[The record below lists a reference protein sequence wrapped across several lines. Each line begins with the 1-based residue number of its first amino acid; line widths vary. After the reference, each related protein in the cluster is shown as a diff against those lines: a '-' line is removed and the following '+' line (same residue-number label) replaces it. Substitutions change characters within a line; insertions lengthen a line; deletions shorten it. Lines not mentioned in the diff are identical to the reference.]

1 MHPITALLFAL
12 LFLTFTGCED
22 KKPEQNAIP
31 VENTTIVVMQE
42 KQTSKIEDIKKTP
55 EVIEVKSTTAV
66 TEEALEKIDTES
78 EYAPEPK
85 IEIEKNVGDTFDL
98 LDTQK
103 ETYTATVTQ
112 GGLKF
117 QNNAKP
123 IVLLQLF
130 ATWCAPCVGEIAY
143 LNDLQEANQEDLFV
157 AGVLTR
163 DTIDTSTLN
172 AFTQKHHISY
182 KILQSEGED
191 TLGRYIAQEL
201 DIKGTF
207 PIPLIVIY
215 VNGTYYTHYEG
226 SVPVEMIKYDIK
238 QAKKQLQN
246 NEE

>member
-1 MHPITALLFAL
+1 MHPITAFLFAL

-42 KQTSKIEDIKKTP
+42 KQASKIQDIKKTP
-55 EVIEVKSTTAV
+55 EVTEVESTTPV
-66 TEEALEKIDTES
+66 TEEAPEKIDTEP
-78 EYAPEPK
+78 EDVPEP
-85 IEIEKNVGDTFDL
+85 EIEKNVGDTFDL
-98 LDTQK
+98 LNTQK

-112 GGLKF
+112 GGLIF
-117 QNNAKP
+117 QNNTKP
-123 IVLLQLF
+123 IVLVQLF

-143 LNDLQEANQEDLFV
+143 LNDLQETDQEDLFV
-157 AGVLTR
+157 AGILTR
-163 DTIDTSTLN
+163 DTIDTSALN
-172 AFTQKHHISY
+172 AFTQKHHINY
-182 KILQSEGED
+182 KILQSEDED

-201 DIKGTF
+201 NIQGTF

-238 QAKKQLQN
+238 QAKQQLKN
-246 NEE
+246 NKDQR

>member
-1 MHPITALLFAL
+1 VYQITALLLTL

-42 KQTSKIEDIKKTP
+42 KQTSKTEDIKKTP
-55 EVIEVKSTTAV
+55 EVTEIESTSTV
-66 TEEALEKIDTES
+66 TEEALEKIDTEP
-78 EYAPEPK
+78 EYAPE

-103 ETYTATVTQ
+103 ETCTATVTQ

-163 DTIDTSTLN
+163 DAIDTSTLN

-201 DIKGTF
+201 NIKGTF